1 MVKALPVINK
11 PNFFQLHGEEII
23 VSYSTSGFTGKPQ
36 FSYHDTQFSK
46 TFSGDA
52 IRVAETEIGT
62 LVSVTIVLNPDAGS
76 TDFTLFLPRIN
87 LRLFETV
94 HISTIGVTTL
104 RRFSIIGP
112 PHGQDDF
119 YTSHK
124 LSGSASFVEF

>member
-1 MVKALPVINK
+1 M
-11 PNFFQLHGEEII
+11 
-23 VSYSTSGFTGKPQ
+23 
-36 FSYHDTQFSK
+36 
-46 TFSGDA
+46 
-52 IRVAETEIGT
+52 
-62 LVSVTIVLNPDAGS
+62 TIVLTPDSGS
-76 TDFTLFLPRIN
+76 TDFTLFIPRIN

-124 LSGSASFVEF
+124 LSGTASFVEF

>member
-1 MVKALPVINK
+1 
-11 PNFFQLHGEEII
+11 
-23 VSYSTSGFTGKPQ
+23 
-36 FSYHDTQFSK
+36 
-46 TFSGDA
+46 
-52 IRVAETEIGT
+52 
-62 LVSVTIVLNPDAGS
+62 VTIVLTPDSGS
-76 TDFTLFLPRIN
+76 TDFTLFIPRIN

-124 LSGSASFVEF
+124 LSGTASFVEF